1 MWFRAF
7 LSSAACMADRW
18 PSRLWSCSEILRGA
32 AQVVDSMALPEVDLQ
47 SLTNSALSAADGLD
61 PLQLE
66 ALLEACF
73 SFLCGTVHP

>member
-1 MWFRAF
+1 
-7 LSSAACMADRW
+7 
-18 PSRLWSCSEILRGA
+18 
-32 AQVVDSMALPEVDLQ
+32 MALPEVDLQ